1 MYSIWTCK
9 YYVYY
14 ITDLSEILVRRL
26 KSPSTAGDSDSEQD
40 IFLPVRPDL
49 MFQNYPRYYEH
60 VLGVPRFSLMALVQ
74 RNPIGDTA
82 AVLAAVGLF
91 SRGVKIVPLMVT
103 WSFR

>member
-1 MYSIWTCK
+1 M
-9 YYVYY
+9 
-14 ITDLSEILVRRL
+14 
-26 KSPSTAGDSDSEQD
+26 
-40 IFLPVRPDL
+40 
-49 MFQNYPRYYEH
+49 YYEH